1 MSSIWT
7 QKNLL
12 LLLLALIVTKFLLIP
27 LIEWQS
33 TQREQLERKF
43 RQQDKITQTIES
55 ADLYRDELIIL
66 NAKLQDASQYFYAD
80 SDRTKLEVQKDIEA
94 IFLENDLT
102 IKGYTWV
109 IDTDSA
115 VRALRVS
122 VRFSGSIDSMI
133 KTFWKLGRMPRLIRV
148 IDWEQRTNQSSDK
161 DLGLTN
167 GRVTLE
173 AYAVSLMQ
181 DNPNFAPLLSM
192 PMSPQSG
199 AKID

>member
-1 MSSIWT
+1 MSSLWT

-12 LLLLALIVTKFLLIP
+12 LLLLALTVTKFFLMP

-43 RQQDKITQTIES
+43 RQQDKISQTIES
-55 ADLYRDELIIL
+55 VDLYRDELISL
-66 NAKLQDASQYFYAD
+66 NAKLQGASQYFYVD

-102 IKGYTWV
+102 IKGYNWV
-109 IDTDSA
+109 IDSEGA
-115 VRALRVS
+115 VRTLRVS

-133 KTFWKLGRMPRLIRV
+133 RTFWKFGRMPRLIRV
-148 IDWEQRTNQSSDK
+148 IDWEQRTNQSAGK
-161 DLGLTN
+161 GLGLTN

-173 AYAVSLMQ
+173 AYSISLMQ
-181 DNPNFAPLLSM
+181 DKPSFAPLLDK
-192 PMSPQSG
+192 PMTQG
-199 AKID
+199 GVQVD